1 MLLIHSPSHLTTSG
15 RTSPIV
21 SLFLPY
27 CFGET
32 DFSLIGGNDPMLSV
46 SSVAWPGFPAVNCQ
60 FQGID
65 TAVVMT
71 NGIIKDS
78 NITFPVSPPQTLIAA
93 RCSCSN

>member
-1 MLLIHSPSHLTTSG
+1 MLLIHSLSYLTTSG
-15 RTSPIV
+15 RTLPIV

-32 DFSLIGGNDPMLSV
+32 DFSFIGDNDPMLSV
-46 SSVAWPGFPAVNCQ
+46 FLVAWPGFPAVNCQ

-78 NITFPVSPPQTLIAA
+78 NITFLVSPP
-93 RCSCSN
+93 